1 MSIACCCKTA
11 GITIR
16 VPLNIMPCV
25 VVFSSFFTAL
35 NAFIELNVS
44 ELKMG
49 SFKLFYNA

>member
-1 MSIACCCKTA
+1 MSIAHCCNTA

-25 VVFSSFFTAL
+25 VAVSSFFTAL

-44 ELKMG
+44 ELNMG
-49 SFKLFYNA
+49 SFKIFDNA